1 MSAEFSLKISKK
13 YPQIVSSEDCAK
25 HCFKNE
31 DTLVIVL
38 ARIELSIAFMKSRI
52 GSISKEIGLI
62 SITHE
67 ILNMS
72 HFVIYSYKILFI
84 NFCAH
89 FDAIIVVFI
98 KVPCWGMAY
107 QITTI
112 FWSLDDT
119 KKRRIFE
126 SLLDIYI
133 LFYPLYYPKRS
144 SLVLYPPISLHLIF
158 AILQFEISSLMNWI
172 FLPAVACKI
181 QVHQTGYF
189 KLENCKIKCR

>member
-1 MSAEFSLKISKK
+1 MSAEVSLKISKK
-13 YPQIVSSEDCAK
+13 YPQIVSREDCAK
-25 HCFKNE
+25 CRFKNE
-31 DTLVIVL
+31 DTLVIIL
-38 ARIELSIAFMKSRI
+38 KSIELSITFVKSRI
-52 GSISKEIGLI
+52 GSISKEIWLI
-62 SITHE
+62 SITHV

-119 KKRRIFE
+119 KKRRIFKN
-126 SLLDIYI
+126 L
-133 LFYPLYYPKRS
+133 
-144 SLVLYPPISLHLIF
+144 
-158 AILQFEISSLMNWI
+158 
-172 FLPAVACKI
+172 
-181 QVHQTGYF
+181 G
-189 KLENCKIKCR
+189 